1 MNIGTR
7 FPPEWLLKKSREECE
22 QLREKNKTL
31 SKENL
36 ELRRKVLGY
45 ESDPKTVV
53 KREELYQ
60 NIIQQKN
67 AFESKYSKA
76 RKLISD
82 IHRIASSVSESS
94 DVVAYMDDICNI
106 IIDYYATS
114 RK

>member
-1 MNIGTR
+1 MNVGTQ

-22 QLREKNKTL
+22 ELRKKNAL
-31 SKENL
+31 ISKENL

-45 ESDPKTVV
+45 ASDPKTVV

-60 NIIQQKN
+60 NIIRQVK
-67 AFESKYSKA
+67 AFESRYSKA
-76 RKLISD
+76 RKVIAD
-82 IHRIASSVSESS
+82 IHRIASSVSENS
-94 DVVAYMDDICNI
+94 DTVSYMDDICNI